1 MAGAAVEQ
9 VAWLNGTAGQ
19 AEQAAAQAAAAAS
32 AYEAAFIAT
41 VPPVEIAANR
51 ALLMALVATNL
62 LGQNTAAIVA
72 TEAQY
77 AEMWAQD
84 AAAMYGYAGA
94 SSSASALTPF
104 SPAAESANPAGLA
117 AQAAAVTQALGSA
130 STQAAVPDTLAGL
143 AGLTPAPPW
152 LGDLESLAAALGLTG
167 HVWNSNGDGLIV
179 GGVLGDM
186 LEGLTGSSTLDASTG
201 FDAFIRLV
209 SPTRL
214 FSTAFKDIDGLAHSL
229 APPAA
234 KTAASVAEALPPSL
248 PAAVVPRAAT
258 GVVGNAALV
267 GKLSVP
273 QAWAGVQPT
282 TSPAVVS
289 LAGLGTPV
297 AAEPGA
303 TPLGGVPVMGGGAG
317 SRGLQ
322 FASPRYGFK
331 PVVVPH
337 PPAGG

>member
-1 MAGAAVEQ
+1 MAGASAEQ
-9 VAWLNGTAGQ
+9 VTWLNGTAGQ

-32 AYEAAFIAT
+32 AYEAAFLAT
-41 VPPVEIAANR
+41 VPPPQIAANR

-62 LGQNTAAIVA
+62 LGQNTTAILA

-84 AAAMYGYAGA
+84 TAAMYGYAGA
-94 SSSASALTPF
+94 SSSASTLTPF
-104 SPAAESANPAGLA
+104 VPAAESVNPAGLG
-117 AQAAAVTQALGSA
+117 AQAAAVSQAVGSVG
-130 STQAAVPDTLAGL
+130 TQAAVPDTLAGL
-143 AGLTPAPPW
+143 AGSTPAPPW
-152 LGDLESLAAALGLTG
+152 LGDLDSLAAALGLTG

-201 FDAFIRLV
+201 VDAFIRLI

-214 FSTAFKDIDGLAHSL
+214 FTTAFKDIDGLGHSL
-229 APPAA
+229 APPVA
-234 KTAASVAEALPPSL
+234 KTAASVAEAVPPSF
-248 PAAVVPRAAT
+248 PPAVVAPAAT
-258 GVVGNAALV
+258 GVLGKAELV
-267 GKLSVP
+267 GRLSVP
-273 QAWAGVQPT
+273 QAWAGVTPA

-297 AAEPGA
+297 AAEPA
-303 TPLGGVPVMGGGAG
+303 ANTMGGLPVMGASGRGGI
-317 SRGLQ
+317 Q

-331 PVVVPH
+331 PTVVPH